1 MAEGLGKL
9 QQRIG
14 YPFRQLGL
22 LEEALT
28 HRSYGRPDNERLEF
42 LGDSVIE
49 LVVSQLLFETFP
61 KLREGEL
68 SKMRSSLVKE
78 ESLAEIARGIELG
91 RHLKLGKG
99 EEATGGR
106 EKASILAG
114 ALEAVVAAVYI
125 DGGFEEAFRVV
136 EGLFRERIRQMEEAW
151 RDRDYKTQLQEYTQ
165 ARFKEVPRYTVV
177 AERGPEHSKTFEV
190 VVSVGGRIWG
200 RGSGRSKK
208 EAEQRAAEEALRKLD
223 EEA

>member
-1 MAEGLGKL
+1 M

-78 ESLAEIARGIELG
+78 ESLAEVARGIELG

-136 EGLFRERIRQMEEAW
+136 EGLFRERIKQMEEAW

-190 VVSVGGRIWG
+190 VVLVGGRIWG

-208 EAEQRAAEEALRKLD
+208 EAEQRAAEEALRRLD

>member
-49 LVVSQLLFETFP
+49 LMVSQLLFETFP

-78 ESLAEIARGIELG
+78 ESLAEVARGIELG

>member
-42 LGDSVIE
+42 LGDSV
-49 LVVSQLLFETFP
+49 

-78 ESLAEIARGIELG
+78 ESLAEVARGIELG

-190 VVSVGGRIWG
+190 VVSVGGRICG

>member
-1 MAEGLGKL
+1 MAEGVAKL

-14 YPFRQLGL
+14 YPFRRLEL
-22 LEEALT
+22 LQEALT
-28 HRSYGRPDNERLEF
+28 HRSYGHPHNERLEF

-49 LVVSQLLFETFP
+49 LVVSQLLFKTFP

-78 ESLAEIARGIELG
+78 ESLAEVARGIELG

-136 EGLFRERIRQMEEAW
+136 EGLFRDKIKQMEEAW
-151 RDRDYKTQLQEYTQ
+151 RDRDYKTQLQEHTQ
-165 ARFKEVPRYTVV
+165 ARFKEVPRYSVV

-190 VVSVGGRIWG
+190 VVSVGGKIVG
-200 RGSGRSKK
+200 RGFGRSKK
-208 EAEQRAAEEALRKLD
+208 EAEQRAAEEALRRLD
-223 EEA
+223 EET

>member
-1 MAEGLGKL
+1 MAKGVAKL

-14 YPFRQLGL
+14 YPFRHLEL
-22 LEEALT
+22 LQEALT
-28 HRSYGRPDNERLEF
+28 HRSYGHPHNERLEF

-49 LVVSQLLFETFP
+49 LVVSQLLFKTFP

-78 ESLAEIARGIELG
+78 ESLAEVARGIELG

-106 EKASILAG
+106 KKASILAG

-136 EGLFRERIRQMEEAW
+136 EGLFRDKIKQMEEAW
-151 RDRDYKTQLQEYTQ
+151 RDRDYKTQLQEHTQ
-165 ARFKEVPRYTVV
+165 ARFKEVPRYSVV

-190 VVSVGGRIWG
+190 VVSVGGKIVG
-200 RGSGRSKK
+200 RGFGRSKK
-208 EAEQRAAEEALRKLD
+208 EAEQRAAEEALRRLD
-223 EEA
+223 EET

>member
-99 EEATGGR
+99 EEATWGR

-136 EGLFRERIRQMEEAW
+136 EGLFRGRIRQMEEAW

-208 EAEQRAAEEALRKLD
+208 EAEQRAAEEALRRLD

>member
-49 LVVSQLLFETFP
+49 LMVSQLLFETFP

-78 ESLAEIARGIELG
+78 ESLAEVARGIELG

-99 EEATGGR
+99 GGGR
-106 EKASILAG
+106 RPPSWPGPL
-114 ALEAVVAAVYI
+114 
-125 DGGFEEAFRVV
+125 RPW
-136 EGLFRERIRQMEEAW
+136 W
-151 RDRDYKTQLQEYTQ
+151 RLCT
-165 ARFKEVPRYTVV
+165 
-177 AERGPEHSKTFEV
+177 
-190 VVSVGGRIWG
+190 
-200 RGSGRSKK
+200 
-208 EAEQRAAEEALRKLD
+208 
-223 EEA
+223 

>member
-78 ESLAEIARGIELG
+78 ESLAEVARGIELG

-136 EGLFRERIRQMEEAW
+136 EGLFRERIKQMEEAW

-190 VVSVGGRIWG
+190 VVLVGGRIWG

-208 EAEQRAAEEALRKLD
+208 EAEQRAAEEALRRLD